1 MSTDPHEPDVGQR
14 SGLFPLIFAVLIS
27 AIALVFVM
35 STTRQHASTVDA
47 GASPAATAPATAPA
61 QPAPTP

>member
-1 MSTDPHEPDVGQR
+1 MDPNRPDVEQSG
-14 SGLFPLIFAVLIS
+14 GLFPLILAVLIS

-35 STTRQHASTVDA
+35 STTRQHASTMDE
-47 GASPAATAPATAPA
+47 GRSSAATAPAAAPA